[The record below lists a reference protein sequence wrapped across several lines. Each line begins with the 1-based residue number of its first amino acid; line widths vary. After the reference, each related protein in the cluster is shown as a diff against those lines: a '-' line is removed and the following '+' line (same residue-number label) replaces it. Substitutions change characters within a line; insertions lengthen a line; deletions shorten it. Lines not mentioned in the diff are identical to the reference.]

1 MLEVIPSVVQIED
14 IPLEEASTEAPKK
27 PNLTLQITSSNKD
40 LLDTSEKSPHIIKKE
55 PHEKNIFQIDLM
67 SPTKNNSKED
77 EIDKLLIFTKAVPWP
92 KWNHIVKERRFV
104 LRFLQLILALG
115 NLTFTQAD
123 F

>member
-40 LLDTSEKSPHIIKKE
+40 LLDTSGKSLHIIKKE
-55 PHEKNIFQIDLM
+55 PDEKNIVQIDLM

-77 EIDKLLIFTKAVPWP
+77 EIDGRAVAKMESHSKREKICITLPS
-92 KWNHIVKERRFV
+92 
-104 LRFLQLILALG
+104 
-115 NLTFTQAD
+115 AD
-123 F
+123 TGTR